1 MTDHTKRPSHPT
13 GNLSRRAL
21 QQRNQRVNLY
31 RGLVTPIAVH
41 YGRRCPE
48 PLDDLVQVGLLGLLR
63 AAELYQ
69 PQTTTPFEAFARPHI
84 RGAILHYLRDSALVV
99 RLPRRQ
105 MELHDKLRQ
114 LRASWCAQHGQ
125 EPSATDLRMALRL
138 SPTQWQDLL
147 RGQAMG
153 RPMTFEPGGDEPLAL
168 WRLGS
173 GLAEDESHLDQEPEE
188 QRELLQ
194 RQLLNLE
201 PGVRQVIQKVVLSGW
216 TYRRTAARM
225 QVSPMTVQRRLKR
238 GLALLR
244 ATLTPPAA
252 VELSSRRRPHPVA
265 SVAPAC

>member
-1 MTDHTKRPSHPT
+1 MNDHSKLPTRPT
-13 GNLSRRAL
+13 GPLSRRAL
-21 QQRNQRVNLY
+21 QQRNQRVNHY

-84 RGAILHYLRDSALVV
+84 RGAILHYLRDSALAV

-114 LRASWCAQHGQ
+114 LKASWCAHHGQ
-125 EPSATDLRMALRL
+125 EPSAEELRTALKL
-138 SPTQWQDLL
+138 SPSQWQDLL

-153 RPMTFEPGGDEPLAL
+153 RPLGFEPGGDEPLAL
-168 WRLGS
+168 GRLGNANL
-173 GLAEDESHLDQEPEE
+173 GADPVQDDESADESADQE
-188 QRELLQ
+188 QHLQHHLLK
-194 RQLLNLE
+194 LE
-201 PGVRQVIQKVVLSGW
+201 PGLRQVIQKVVLSGW
-216 TYRRTAARM
+216 TYRRTAAWLK
-225 QVSPMTVQRRLKR
+225 VSPMTVQRRLKR

-244 ATLTPPAA
+244 A
-252 VELSSRRRPHPVA
+252 ELSCPRRPHPVA
-265 SVAPAC
+265 SAAPAC